1 MDLLHLIGAGSS
13 LLVGTASDTG
23 ELRASRAWGAQIV
36 ELDPLR
42 VRVVMDADDH
52 VATSNLREGAPA
64 ALTGAD
70 VRTLRSVQLKG
81 RVTLV
86 EPADDH
92 DRAFAADQ
100 SAQFFQAV
108 IETDGNPIELL
119 RRLLPAQ
126 VVSFELLVDER
137 YDQSPGPTAG
147 RPVEATA

>member
-1 MDLLHLIGAGSS
+1 VDLLQLIGGSS
-13 LLVGTASDTG
+13 SMLVGTASATG
-23 ELRASRAWGAQIV
+23 EPRASRAWAAQIV
-36 ELDPLR
+36 GLDPLR
-42 VRVVMDADDH
+42 VRVVMDADDA
-52 VATSNLREGAPA
+52 VAISNLREGASV

-70 VRTLRSVQLKG
+70 VRTLRAVQLKG
-81 RVTLV
+81 RVLLV
-86 EPADDH
+86 EPASDQ
-92 DRAFAADQ
+92 DRSLAADQ

-108 IETDGNPIELL
+108 VETDGNPIELL